1 MPKNCDCRLIP
12 EKKHNMKT
20 PDKPSSTH
28 SDEEVVSRFGM
39 TLDKVELEAK
49 QVADGSLDDGL
60 SGAFSYTSPLDLS
73 NGSEPMRK

>member
-1 MPKNCDCRLIP
+1 MIP

-49 QVADGSLDDGL
+49 QVADGSVDDGL
-60 SGAFSYTSPLDLS
+60 TGVFYYGSPLDRLKDD
-73 NGSEPMRK
+73 EPMRR